1 VSPFTRLVVLAVPS
15 PTCSNCAGLVVPIP
29 TLPFCKNTVLT
40 PPVPSISRFVAAVM
54 LVGFD
59 PIFIWAETGER
70 EAKDTKPTTKNK
82 EIEKWRNLDGE
93 CIR

>member
-1 VSPFTRLVVLAVPS
+1 MVL
-15 PTCSNCAGLVVPIP
+15 
-29 TLPFCKNTVLT
+29 
-40 PPVPSISRFVAAVM
+40 VM